1 MSGIRRVVVGTSGSP
16 GSIPALRYA
25 RSLALRDDAPLVAVH
40 AWVPP
45 GGDLADRRAPSP
57 YMRKIWAEAAE
68 ERLAEALE
76 VAWGGVPDGAEVHPL
91 ALRGEPGA
99 VLVNVAYSADDLLVV
114 GAGRRGGLGRVFF
127 RGHVG
132 RYCLAHALCPVIA
145 VPPPALARQ
154 TPRRLGSWRF
164 RHRELTV
171 EQAMAESVGAEP
183 GRDRR

>member
-16 GSIPALRYA
+16 GSLPALRHA
-25 RSLALRDDAPLVAVH
+25 RSLAFREDALLVAVY
-40 AWVPP
+40 AWIPP
-45 GGDLADRRAPSP
+45 GGDMADRRSPSP
-57 YMRKIWAEAAE
+57 YMRKIWAEAAQ
-68 ERLAEALE
+68 ERLAEALD
-76 VAWGGVPDGAEVHPL
+76 VAWGGMPAGPGVHPL
-91 ALRGEPGA
+91 VMRGEPGP
-99 VLVNVAYSADDLLVV
+99 VLVNVAYSADDLIVV
-114 GAGRRGGLGRVFF
+114 GAGRRGSLGRIS

-132 RYCLAHALCPVIA
+132 RYCLAHALCPVTA

-154 TPRRLGSWRF
+154 TPRRLGAWRF